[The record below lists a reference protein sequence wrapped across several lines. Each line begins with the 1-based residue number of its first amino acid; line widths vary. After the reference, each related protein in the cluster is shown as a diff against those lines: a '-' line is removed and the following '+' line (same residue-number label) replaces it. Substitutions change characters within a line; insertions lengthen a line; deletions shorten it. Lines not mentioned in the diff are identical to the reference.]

1 MAEEKMAAFSF
12 RPLARLASAL
22 ARVLNHPFITG
33 KIMKLLHN
41 TAAALCC
48 SLILA
53 AMPALAIEY
62 ALPAANSRLV
72 GRTWTT
78 WCPRKR
84 ANPGS
89 GSGQI
94 PARLDQHA
102 GSQPKADPLLLQA
115 GREAGRP
122 HQLITAGYPP

>member
-1 MAEEKMAAFSF
+1 
-12 RPLARLASAL
+12 
-22 ARVLNHPFITG
+22 
-33 KIMKLLHN
+33 MKLLHN

-62 ALPAANSRLV
+62 APPAANSRLV

-78 WCPRKR
+78 WCPLEE
-84 ANPGS
+84 AGQPPGS

-102 GSQPKADPLLLQA
+102 GSQPKADPRCCRRA
-115 GREAGRP
+115 RSWWCR
-122 HQLITAGYPP
+122 TS

>member
-1 MAEEKMAAFSF
+1 MAEEKNGGLLFAPGA
-12 RPLARLASAL
+12 PVASAL
-22 ARVLNHPFITG
+22 ARVLNHPLYHR
-33 KIMKLLHN
+33 KVMKLLHN

-84 ANPGS
+84 RANPWKR
-89 GSGQI
+89 Q
-94 PARLDQHA
+94 
-102 GSQPKADPLLLQA
+102 
-115 GREAGRP
+115 RP
-122 HQLITAGYPP
+122 DSSSA